1 MKDFSDETTTLARG
15 KQYISKKGAE
25 FTIEFDP
32 NGHALYKVTMLHG
45 GKPPQLCDARFTSFR
60 QAERA
65 LIDYLE
71 NHSNISLDL
80 AEYPG
85 KVKRGKSQNE

>member
-1 MKDFSDETTTLARG
+1 MKDFSDEPTTLARG
-15 KQYISKKGAE
+15 KQYLSKKGAE

-32 NGHALYKVTMLHG
+32 GGHALYKISMLKG
-45 GKPPQLCDARFTSFR
+45 GKPPQICDGRFTSFR
-60 QAERA
+60 QAELV